1 MELSHQMLLI
11 ADFLRKLF
19 FEHYLI
25 FICSL
30 AITACELNDKV
41 ERVSTS
47 GLDTLNWDSVDI
59 AIDDS
64 AEQDYYDSVQH
75 KWIGP
80 RADRLNGVDLSPVE

>member
-1 MELSHQMLLI
+1 MKKLLLI
-11 ADFLRKLF
+11 L
-19 FEHYLI
+19 
-25 FICSL
+25 ICSL

-64 AEQDYYDSVQH
+64 AEQDYYDSFQH

>member
-1 MELSHQMLLI
+1 MKKLL
-11 ADFLRKLF
+11 
-19 FEHYLI
+19 LI

-30 AITACELNDKV
+30 AITACEFNDKV
-41 ERVSTS
+41 DRVSTS

-64 AEQDYYDSVQH
+64 VEQDYYDSAQQ
-75 KWIGP
+75 KWVGP